1 MKKTDQLELDFHKSL
16 FDRICDESSLRQAF
30 RDVKRNKGAS
40 GVDNVSVEEFE
51 CNLEEELSRL
61 RQEVVSWTYTPQP
74 VKRVEVPKPN
84 GGIRL
89 LGIPTVRDRV
99 LQTSIKNALEPI
111 IDPTFSENSFGFRP
125 GRSQKQALE
134 KARLIVESGKEYVVD
149 MDLSKFFDRINHNRL
164 ISRLRL
170 LIDDT
175 RVLRIIGMTLRCG
188 VMVDGKYQA
197 TPIGSVQGSPL
208 SPLLSNVVLD
218 ELDKELEKRGLEFCR
233 FADDCNIFVSS
244 EKAAQRVKS
253 SISTFVEKKLKL
265 MVNEEK
271 TNVAKSRYVKFLG
284 VTILTVGLCIST
296 AAMSKAMD
304 KVKELSPRGTHLPI
318 EKSIERFNLWYRGWA
333 TYFEVTHFP
342 SQFKRIEAHFRRR
355 LRAQI
360 IKDHKRRKYICRKL
374 RKRGVRKLTAEK
386 TAYSNNKVWAMSK
399 MSASHVAWPNS
410 FFKQMG
416 MYTHSDKEL
425 KHWEKSNVR
434 PVLT

>member
-1 MKKTDQLELDFHKSL
+1 M
-16 FDRICDESSLRQAF
+16 
-30 RDVKRNKGAS
+30 
-40 GVDNVSVEEFE
+40 
-51 CNLEEELSRL
+51 
-61 RQEVVSWTYTPQP
+61 
-74 VKRVEVPKPN
+74 
-84 GGIRL
+84 
-89 LGIPTVRDRV
+89 
-99 LQTSIKNALEPI
+99 
-111 IDPTFSENSFGFRP
+111 
-125 GRSQKQALE
+125 
-134 KARLIVESGKEYVVD
+134 VD

-188 VMVDGKYQA
+188 VMVDGKRHA
-197 TPIGSVQGSPL
+197 TQVGSVQGSPL

-233 FADDCNIFVSS
+233 FADDCNIFVNS

-253 SISTFVEKKLKL
+253 SITTFVEKKLKL
-265 MVNEEK
+265 VVNEEK

-304 KVKELSPRGTHLPI
+304 KVKELSPRGTHFPI

-360 IKDHKRRKYICRKL
+360 IKDHKRRKYICRKF

-386 TAYSNNKVWAMSK
+386 TAYSNNKAWAMSK
-399 MSASHVAWPNS
+399 MSASHVAWPNP

-425 KHWEKSNVR
+425 KHWEKSNAR
-434 PVLT
+434 PALT

>member
-1 MKKTDQLELDFHKSL
+1 M
-16 FDRICDESSLRQAF
+16 
-30 RDVKRNKGAS
+30 
-40 GVDNVSVEEFE
+40 DNVSVEEFE
-51 CNLEEELSRL
+51 CNLKEELSRL

-134 KARLIVESGKEYVVD
+134 RARLIVERGKEYVVD

-175 RVLRIIGMTLRCG
+175 RVLRLIGMTLRCG
-188 VMVDGKYQA
+188 VTVDGKYQA

-233 FADDCNIFVSS
+233 FADDCNIFVNS

-253 SISTFVEKKLKL
+253 RITTFVEKKLKL
-265 MVNEEK
+265 VVNEEK

-284 VTILTVGLCIST
+284 VTI
-296 AAMSKAMD
+296 
-304 KVKELSPRGTHLPI
+304 
-318 EKSIERFNLWYRGWA
+318 
-333 TYFEVTHFP
+333 
-342 SQFKRIEAHFRRR
+342 
-355 LRAQI
+355 
-360 IKDHKRRKYICRKL
+360 
-374 RKRGVRKLTAEK
+374 
-386 TAYSNNKVWAMSK
+386 
-399 MSASHVAWPNS
+399 
-410 FFKQMG
+410 
-416 MYTHSDKEL
+416 
-425 KHWEKSNVR
+425 
-434 PVLT
+434 